1 MRIIKK
7 ASEIGFCYGVRNAIT
22 IASLVANSPTTIKP
36 IYLLGSL
43 VHNHHVNEYFNSLG
57 IIILDGNSRLE
68 MLDSINCGTVII
80 TAHGVSDKVINK
92 AKDKNLVIVDA
103 TCPYVERTVHEMKKK
118 LNEGH
123 DLLFIG
129 KSNHPETETALSLG
143 NNVFLVNDDLDENII
158 KNPILCHQTTM
169 SNYDIDSTYKKLKLK
184 FSNLK
189 KIKMVCNATE
199 KRQKMIIDLEKYNFL
214 DKSLIIVVGDK
225 TSNNSTKLYEMA
237 KRLNKTDVIFI
248 DNISELNFLN
258 LKQYD
263 EIHLFSGTS
272 TPKSIVDELY
282 NLLLDLDNI
291 NIEKLNSKLT
301 LIEYVKN

>member
-1 MRIIKK
+1 
-7 ASEIGFCYGVRNAIT
+7 
-22 IASLVANSPTTIKP
+22 
-36 IYLLGSL
+36 
-43 VHNHHVNEYFNSLG
+43 
-57 IIILDGNSRLE
+57 
-68 MLDSINCGTVII
+68 
-80 TAHGVSDKVINK
+80 
-92 AKDKNLVIVDA
+92 
-103 TCPYVERTVHEMKKK
+103 MKKK
-118 LNEGH
+118 LT
-123 DLLFIG
+123 L
-129 KSNHPETETALSLG
+129 ALSAMMLLTGCG
-143 NNVFLVNDDLDENII
+143 NISHDSITPVSREDGSGTRGAFVELFDIQEKDENII

>member
-7 ASEIGFCYGVRNAIT
+7 ANEIGFCYGVRNAIK
-22 IASLVANSPTTIKP
+22 IATLVANSQTTIKP

-57 IIILDGNSRLE
+57 IKILDGKSRFD
-68 MLDSINCGTVII
+68 MLDSIESGTVII

-92 AKDKNLVIVDA
+92 AKAKNLVIVDA
-103 TCPYVERTVHEMKKK
+103 TCPYVERTVTEMKKK
-118 LNEGH
+118 LNDGY

-143 NNVFLVNDDLDENII
+143 DNVFLVDDNLDKKTIN
-158 KNPILCHQTTM
+158 NPILCHQTTM
-169 SNYDIDSTYKKLKLK
+169 SSFDIDSTYKYLQTK
-184 FSNLK
+184 FNNLK

-199 KRQKMIIDLEKYNFL
+199 KRQKIIIDLAKYNFQE
-214 DKSLIIVVGDK
+214 KSLIIVVGDK

-237 KRLNKTDVIFI
+237 KRLNKSDVLFI
-248 DNISELNFLN
+248 DNISELSFSN
-258 LKQYD
+258 LKHYE

-272 TPKSIVDELY
+272 TPKAIVDELY
-282 NLLLDLDNI
+282 DLLLDLDNI
-291 NIEKLNSKLT
+291 DVDKIQSKLT
-301 LIEYVKN
+301 LEEYVKN